1 MRLAYLCSDPGI
13 PYGADKGAAVH
24 VRELVGAL
32 AAAGAE
38 VLLIVTG
45 VSREAPPPPEGV
57 RLAVLPGPEKGAPVS
72 QRLDAEPNRTAW
84 LADRLRRFRPLAL
97 YERLAL
103 HSAAGSRA
111 ARMLGIP
118 HVVELNSPLPQE
130 AARYRRLD
138 APGVAAALERA
149 VLSHSAL
156 VLPVSSALV
165 EYATSRGARRVEVVP
180 NAVSVDRF
188 TNPRPRREGPPVAVF
203 AGALRP
209 WHGIETIAGA
219 WQALGSSAPR
229 LLVLGDGPGRDLLES
244 AGAEV
249 AGTVPHEGVPGFLA
263 RCDIGLA
270 PYARDAPP
278 YFSPLKVFEYLA
290 AGLAAVVA
298 DLPGVTDVV
307 GPETAVVIRKGDS
320 AALARA
326 VAELAEDPD
335 RRQRL
340 GRAGRALVAAE
351 HTWALRATR
360 ILGAVEEFTGVE
372 AVAG

>member
-1 MRLAYLCSDPGI
+1 MRLAYLCSDPGV

-45 VSREAPPPPEGV
+45 VSREAPPPPAGV

-72 QRLDAEPNRTAW
+72 QRLKAEPFRAAW

-111 ARMLGIP
+111 AQTLGIP
-118 HVVELNSPLPQE
+118 HVVELNSPLPHE

-138 APGVAAALERA
+138 APGEAASLERA
-149 VLSHSAL
+149 VLRRAAL
-156 VLPVSSALV
+156 VLPVSSALF
-165 EYATSRGARRVEVVP
+165 EYATSRGARKVEVVP
-180 NAVSVDRF
+180 NGVSLDRF
-188 TNPRPRREGPPVAVF
+188 ADPRPRREGPPVAVF

-209 WHGIETIAGA
+209 WHGIETIAQA
-219 WQALGSSAPR
+219 WRALGHSAPR
-229 LLVLGDGPGRDLLES
+229 LLVLGDGPGREVLEA
-244 AGAEV
+244 AGAEL
-249 AGTVPHEGVPGFLA
+249 AGTVPHERVPALLT

-270 PYARDAPP
+270 PYTRDAPG

-351 HTWALRATR
+351 HTWAHRAER
-360 ILGAVEEFTGVE
+360 ILFAVEQSAGLGAV
-372 AVAG
+372 AQ